1 MICLKQEGHNM
12 PNQACC
18 GPPFNFIAQLTRCEQ
33 RGIFDFDFPAVIGVP
48 LKTGILSLRQMH
60 IVEILS
66 T

>member
-1 MICLKQEGHNM
+1 M